1 MKDYYKIL
9 EVEENS
15 TEEEIKKSYR
25 SLSKKYHP
33 DVNPDGVEKFK
44 EINEAYEVLG
54 DKEKRNNYNNSKNN
68 PYAGTQFQDIF
79 NSNDDRELFRYKFY
93 IKNLYDDPLRKE
105 SHVDDD
111 IADVR
116 IEYKNNIYY
125 YEISIYRLKMKNID
139 ENNFTSEKM
148 RKDIYHKG
156 PLADNYFWDFLE
168 FSYEVK

>member
-1 MKDYYKIL
+1 MEILSRLPFDLQEHILVKVMKRYKLRDGEYVRQIDKSKYTFL
-9 EVEENS
+9 EYIMRPSINKNS
-15 TEEEIKKSYR
+15 FH
-25 SLSKKYHP
+25 YHE
-33 DVNPDGVEKFK
+33 D
-44 EINEAYEVLG
+44 I
-54 DKEKRNNYNNSKNN
+54 
-68 PYAGTQFQDIF
+68 FQDIF

-125 YEISIYRLKMKNID
+125 YEVSIYRLKMKNEQ

-156 PLADNYFWDFLE
+156 ALEDNYFWDFLE

>member
-1 MKDYYKIL
+1 M
-9 EVEENS
+9 
-15 TEEEIKKSYR
+15 EI
-25 SLSKKYHP
+25 LSKLSFDLQEHILVNVMKRYKLRDGKYIRQI
-33 DVNPDGVEKFK
+33 DKTKYKFLDYIMRPS
-44 EINEAYEVLG
+44 IN
-54 DKEKRNNYNNSKNN
+54 KNSFH
-68 PYAGTQFQDIF
+68 YHEDIFQDIF
-79 NSNDDRELFRYKFY
+79 NSNDDRELFRYRFY

-105 SHVDDD
+105 SHIDDD

-125 YEISIYRLKMKNID
+125 YEISIYRLKMKNIN
-139 ENNFTSEKM
+139 ENNFTPEKM

>member
-1 MKDYYKIL
+1 MKYLPLNPKIFIQ
-9 EVEENS
+9 NR
-15 TEEEIKKSYR
+15 KR
-25 SLSKKYHP
+25 F
-33 DVNPDGVEKFK
+33 VEKM
-44 EINEAYEVLG
+44 
-54 DKEKRNNYNNSKNN
+54 DKNSI
-68 PYAGTQFQDIF
+68 AIF

-93 IKNLYDDPLRKE
+93 IKNLYDNPLRKE
-105 SHVDDD
+105 SNIDDD
-111 IADVR
+111 ITDVR

-139 ENNFTSEKM
+139 ENNFTSEKK

>member
-1 MKDYYKIL
+1 M
-9 EVEENS
+9 
-15 TEEEIKKSYR
+15 EI
-25 SLSKKYHP
+25 LSKLPSDLQEHILVNVMKRYKLRDGKYIRQIDKTKYTFLDYIMRP
-33 DVNPDGVEKFK
+33 S
-44 EINEAYEVLG
+44 IN
-54 DKEKRNNYNNSKNN
+54 KNSFH
-68 PYAGTQFQDIF
+68 YHEDIFQDIF
-79 NSNDDRELFRYKFY
+79 NSNDDRELFSYRFY

-105 SHVDDD
+105 SHIDDD

-125 YEISIYRLKMKNID
+125 YEISIYRLKMKNIN

-168 FSYEVK
+168 FSYQVK